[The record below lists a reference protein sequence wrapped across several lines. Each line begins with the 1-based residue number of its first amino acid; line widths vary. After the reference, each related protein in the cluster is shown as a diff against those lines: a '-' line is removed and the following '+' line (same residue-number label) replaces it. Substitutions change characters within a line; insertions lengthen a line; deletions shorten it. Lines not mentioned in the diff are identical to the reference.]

1 MGLTI
6 TEREMEA
13 KHTQGP
19 WYFDKE
25 TDEVT
30 CTARANKACIAQ
42 VETGWDEPFE
52 IEQQANARLIA
63 AAPELLEALQEV
75 VAISDRKHDAWDKAH
90 AAIAKALGHN
100 A

>member
-1 MGLTI
+1 
-6 TEREMEA
+6 MET

-19 WYFDKE
+19 WYFDPE

-30 CTARANKACIAQ
+30 CTWRANKAGIAV
-42 VETGWDEPFE
+42 VETGWAEPLE
-52 IEQQANARLIA
+52 TEQQANARLIA
-63 AAPELLEALQEV
+63 ASPDLLSALQAVADFIGGKPDAPEPFGMV
-75 VAISDRKHDAWDKAH
+75 S